1 MATGFGF
8 CSNCGTALTEPGQR
22 FCANCGFTLP
32 ASIAAAAEV
41 PPATAAPTPAAAAPT
56 PAVGAAPPVPAP
68 WVQPPSPPVAP
79 APPAWA
85 VPPTAQVPPPPPAGP
100 AGPPPPTWAVAPVV
114 PVAAAPARTRVS
126 PAMLLVGGL
135 VIAGLLAAG
144 YVATN
149 GAKPSSSPGAG
160 RSGGLFG
167 SSAPTA
173 TAAPTK
179 ANVAAGSVTFKP
191 SSFSCADPSLPIT
204 MSVFLPAAV
213 LASEEVTAKLDA
225 TNLSAKTVG
234 TDFEKQADGRWL
246 STGNDTVSTLCDM
259 VGAGDHAFRVLDS
272 KGNLLAQGSF
282 TITAAATPTPA
293 GAGVVTVEPSTFS
306 CTATGLEVTVTVWLP
321 ATVSASDQVTGRLDG
336 VDANTDSVG
345 NGFDQQPDGRWQSIA
360 TESASSLCG
369 SLASG
374 VHTLSVVD
382 SKGNVLAQGSF
393 TLQP

>member
-1 MATGFGF
+1 
-8 CSNCGTALTEPGQR
+8 
-22 FCANCGFTLP
+22 
-32 ASIAAAAEV
+32 
-41 PPATAAPTPAAAAPT
+41 
-56 PAVGAAPPVPAP
+56 
-68 WVQPPSPPVAP
+68 
-79 APPAWA
+79 
-85 VPPTAQVPPPPPAGP
+85 
-100 AGPPPPTWAVAPVV
+100 
-114 PVAAAPARTRVS
+114 
-126 PAMLLVGGL
+126 MLLVGGL

-149 GAKPSSSPGAG
+149 GSKPSSSPAASH
-160 RSGGLFG
+160 SGGLFG
-167 SSAPTA
+167 SAAPTA
-173 TAAPTK
+173 TAAPTR
-179 ANVAAGSVTFKP
+179 ASVAAGSVTFKP
-191 SSFSCADPSLPIT
+191 SSFSCADPTLPIT

-225 TNLSAKTVG
+225 TELNAKTVG

-259 VGAGDHAFRVLDS
+259 VGAGNHAFRVLDS

-282 TITAAATPTPA
+282 TITEAATPTPA
-293 GAGVVTVEPSTFS
+293 AAGVVTVDPSTFS
-306 CTATGLEVTVTVWLP
+306 CTATGIEVTVTVWLP
-321 ATVSASDQVTGRLDG
+321 ATVSASDQVTGQLDG

-360 TESASSLCG
+360 TESTSSLCG

-382 SKGNVLAQGSF
+382 SNGNLLAQGSF